1 MTRPAPANLP
11 ADVLAAVRATIDRFG
26 KLMLDGNFEALAQL
40 YTMDAVFM
48 PPNHPTAQSR
58 AEIRTFFMASFPKVT
73 HISMGIDEIDGRD
86 DLLYVR
92 GTHSMT
98 VQPEGAP
105 DPFEDVG

>member
-1 MTRPAPANLP
+1 
-11 ADVLAAVRATIDRFG
+11 
-26 KLMLDGNFEALAQL
+26 MLDGNFEALAQL

-48 PPNHPTAQSR
+48 PPNHPTVQSR
-58 AEIRTFFMASFPKVT
+58 AEIRTFFMESFPKVT
-73 HISMGIDEIDGRD
+73 HFSIGIDEIDGRD

-105 DPFEDVG
+105 DPFEDVGKYLVICKRQPDVSFAIAVDMFSSDKE